1 MENSEA
7 VKSASNHRKRSTV
20 GPRLRPRKFY
30 SANFDSFFFF
40 LLHSPALAAAV
51 LLYTLL
57 PLLSIPLQKNHNCET
72 PFPQKRKICKK
83 RILLVDAVNRVTCTR
98 PDSSPRGLIP
108 SFYFSPRQLRCPSLL
123 PSRNQSCL
131 PARHQAVQWPTPT
144 KRTCPQWMLSVAL

>member
-57 PLLSIPLQKNHNCET
+57 PLLSIPLQKIT
-72 PFPQKRKICKK
+72 IVKPP
-83 RILLVDAVNRVTCTR
+83 
-98 PDSSPRGLIP
+98 SPRKGKSAKKE
-108 SFYFSPRQLRCPSLL
+108 SF
-123 PSRNQSCL
+123 
-131 PARHQAVQWPTPT
+131 W
-144 KRTCPQWMLSVAL
+144 WML